1 MNMII
6 RSNVMNNIIVMFI
19 PTITYQL
26 SYCIHLCFSTGI
38 RGEDNRI
45 HLNYP
50 GRVFKIYIM
59 PLLILALLQPS
70 SIPQDV

>member
-26 SYCIHLCFSTGI
+26 SYYIHLCFSTEI
-38 RGEDNRI
+38 RGEDKGI

-50 GRVFKIYIM
+50 GRVFKIHVM

-70 SIPQDV
+70 STSQDV